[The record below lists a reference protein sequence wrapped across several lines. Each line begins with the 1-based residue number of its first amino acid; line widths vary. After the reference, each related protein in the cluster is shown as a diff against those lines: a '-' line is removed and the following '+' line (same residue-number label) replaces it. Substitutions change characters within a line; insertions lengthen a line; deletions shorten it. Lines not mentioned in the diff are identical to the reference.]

1 MCPLPCAL
9 CHLPF
14 TMCHSP
20 LVFGF
25 RLSTIDYGVRYIPIR
40 FIGIGYSRRC
50 PNPRR
55 RPLKSEISNA
65 RLFVSLM
72 GRRFVRF
79 VRFVGFRPILR
90 ARISLAKRPLSCS
103 NNPMRTGNTALRPL
117 YPWAFRPD
125 IGSANI
131 RAKLPENPPSIRI
144 RIAGRNDLLING

>member
-1 MCPLPCAL
+1 MPPPSLYHLP
-9 CHLPF
+9 HLPF
-14 TMCHSP
+14 SIFHVP
-20 LVFGF
+20 FAIGF
-25 RLSTIDYGVRYIPIR
+25 CLSAIDYGVRDIPIP

-55 RPLKSEISNA
+55 HPLKSEISNA
-65 RLFVSLM
+65 KLFVSLM

-90 ARISLAKRPLSCS
+90 ARIILAKRPLSCS

-131 RAKLPENPPSIRI
+131 RAKLPEKAVNI